1 MADRPEELEGDA
13 QWRSAGDRIQT
24 LLDATSAG
32 GAVARERAEQLVREV
47 VELYGAG
54 LSRIIAAVGDQADP
68 GMLNRLVADDLV
80 ASLLL
85 VHGLHPHDVHR
96 RVSDALD
103 RVRPYLGSHGGDVH
117 LLDIVGDTVQLQ
129 FAGSCKSCPSSAV
142 TLELAV
148 EDAIRA
154 AAPEVSSIEV
164 VAPEAAAAEPTTV
177 IPAESLLAQVHS
189 RAHANGGS
197 SAPGIRCPTWPTW
210 LPAKS
215 AASRSP
221 ASWCWPAGSATSC
234 TPIVTTARPAMD
246 PWPARRCTDESAVAS
261 RCCDVRAVTRISTS
275 CTPGRASTTAPRD
288 TSIPS
293 HCCCATAC
301 CPSRYRPSRWA
312 RRHDDPVRRPE
323 PNHQQPAGTAAGR
336 GAVRNV
342 LGGHRR

>member
-1 MADRPEELEGDA
+1 MADRPEELQGDA

-24 LLDATSAG
+24 LLDATAAG
-32 GAVARERAEQLVREV
+32 GVAARERAEQLVREV

-54 LSRIIAAVGDQADP
+54 LSRILATVGDQASP
-68 GMLNRLVADDLV
+68 GILDRLVADDLV

-117 LLDIVGDTVQLQ
+117 LLDIVGDTVRLE

-164 VAPEAAAAEPTTV
+164 VTPKAGAAHGSTV

-189 RAHANGGS
+189 RGPSSGGSWHQVPDLADLAPGEVGGFAVAGVSVLACRVGDQLYAYRDHCPACDGSLAGAALHRRASGGDPVLRCPRCHAHFDVVHAGAGLDGFDKLANGAARHLDPIPLLRREGVLS
-197 SAPGIRCPTWPTW
+197 IAVPTEPMGAP
-210 LPAKS
+210 
-215 AASRSP
+215 
-221 ASWCWPAGSATSC
+221 
-234 TPIVTTARPAMD
+234 V
-246 PWPARRCTDESAVAS
+246 
-261 RCCDVRAVTRISTS
+261 
-275 CTPGRASTTAPRD
+275 
-288 TSIPS
+288 
-293 HCCCATAC
+293 
-301 CPSRYRPSRWA
+301 
-312 RRHDDPVRRPE
+312 
-323 PNHQQPAGTAAGR
+323 
-336 GAVRNV
+336 
-342 LGGHRR
+342 